1 MTNANG
7 RLRVKDQRL
16 TLEDFT
22 VTTLGGQIGV
32 TGFYETTVPAKPT
45 FDLGLRIERLDIPSA
60 FETLT
65 TVRQLAP
72 IARYARE
79 NFSSD
84 LQLSGV
90 LGKDMAE
97 IRAEARTLAE
107 TVKRESYQAADSLM
121 ARSGNLIARAAA
133 EAAAGRLCRRQVGP
147 SHPRGGPARRRARGR
162 GSEERERV

>member
-7 RLRVKDQRL
+7 RLRAKDQRL

-60 FETLT
+60 FEALT

-72 IARYARE
+72 IARYARG

-90 LGKDMAE
+90 LGQDMMPLFGALSGKG
-97 IRAEARTLAE
+97 TLQ
-107 TVKRESYQAADSLM
+107 TSQL
-121 ARSGNLIARAAA
+121 LIHDFPALENAAA
-133 EAAAGRLCRRQVGP
+133 AT
-147 SHPRGGPARRRARGR
+147 
-162 GSEERERV
+162 